1 MCSISLGRLPNSR
14 KLVNFWGSGQFV
26 TSTEILRAQERFLG
40 LNGRN
45 TEMLTQN
52 VFNFCP
58 RTDFCVPIT
67 IGLLLGL

>member
-1 MCSISLGRLPNSR
+1 MCSISLGRLLNPR
-14 KLVNFWGSGQFV
+14 KFGKFLGVWAV
-26 TSTEILRAQERFLG
+26 CYEHRILRAQERFLG

-52 VFNFCP
+52 VFNFCT